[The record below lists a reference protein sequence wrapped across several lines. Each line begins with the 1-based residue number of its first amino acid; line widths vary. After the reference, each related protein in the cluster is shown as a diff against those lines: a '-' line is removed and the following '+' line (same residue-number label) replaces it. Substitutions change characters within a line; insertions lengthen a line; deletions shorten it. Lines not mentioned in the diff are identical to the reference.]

1 MIVTVFLDCFDL
13 DKETGIIIPISA
25 EQKTPLAD
33 LLTFSQLTQF
43 LTTTDHILRHNLMAT
58 KQLYRVR
65 FQRNCGVLKK
75 ARCQQVE
82 VRKLHYTVIM
92 PCHIMQLKST
102 GAPFIV
108 ILLEAAGAHHVF
120 NLCKVRRRG
129 RDLIGYRAT
138 FTVPGQRGA
147 NLTMCAAISNEVVRF
162 HIPTIGPYNT

>member
-13 DKETGIIIPISA
+13 DKETGIIITISA
-25 EQKTPLAD
+25 EQKTPLAN

-120 NLCKVRRRG
+120 IYVQSLQSEETWKGPHWVQ
-129 RDLIGYRAT
+129 GY
-138 FTVPGQRGA
+138 
-147 NLTMCAAISNEVVRF
+147 F
-162 HIPTIGPYNT
+162 HSSRTEGCQPNHVCCHLQ